1 MIADTFA
8 VEHIDWANPRE
19 RDACRKVREEVFVVE
34 QNVPIDEEGDEYD
47 AVAHHV
53 LARDLAGNAIATG
66 RLVPAQGG
74 VAARIGRMAVLRN
87 WRGQHVGDA
96 LMHTLIDR
104 ARELGYREL
113 EMHAQSHAIAFYERF
128 GFVASGEEFYE
139 CAIAHRHMRRSIEPL
154 SPVQRKGPTPASL
167 PQPVESRE
175 QAEAAMLAVIQ
186 GARRELSIY
195 TRDLD
200 RELLDVEPAL
210 EALKAL
216 ATAGRGARIRVL
228 VQAPSAAAQ
237 EGHRL
242 IALGQRLSSAI
253 EFRTP
258 VEEDRQYAG
267 AFVVSDAFGYFFRS
281 LGGRHDGETAS
292 RAPGRGG
299 QLQEYFDAV
308 WERAELCED
317 LRQLN
322 L

>member
-1 MIADTFA
+1 MIADTFT

-19 RDACRKVREEVFVVE
+19 RNACRKVREEVFVVE
-34 QNVPIDEEGDEYD
+34 QKVPGDEEWDELD
-47 AVAHHV
+47 AISHHV
-53 LARDLAGNAIATG
+53 LARDLAGNPIATG
-66 RLVPAQGG
+66 RLVPAQAD

-87 WRGQHVGDA
+87 WRGQHVGDT
-96 LMHTLIDR
+96 LMHTLMDR

-113 EMHAQSHAIAFYERF
+113 EMHAQSHAVAFYQRF
-128 GFVASGEEFYE
+128 GFVAFGAEFDE
-139 CAIAHRHMRRSIEPL
+139 CGIAHRNMRRDIEPL
-154 SPVQRKGPTPASL
+154 APVERKGPSLASL

-210 EALKAL
+210 DALKAL
-216 ATAGRGARIRVL
+216 AIAGRGARIRVL
-228 VQAPSAAAQ
+228 VQAPAVAALD
-237 EGHRL
+237 GHRL
-242 IALGQRLSSAI
+242 IALGQRLSSVF

-267 AFVVSDAFGYFFRS
+267 AFVVNDAFGYYFRS

>member
-1 MIADTFA
+1 MIADTFT

-19 RDACRKVREEVFVVE
+19 RNACRKVREEVFVVE
-34 QNVPIDEEGDEYD
+34 QNVPGDEEWDELD
-47 AVAHHV
+47 AISHHV
-53 LARDLAGNAIATG
+53 LARDLAGNPIATG
-66 RLVPAQGG
+66 RLVPTQTGA
-74 VAARIGRMAVLRN
+74 AARIGRMAVLRN
-87 WRGQHVGDA
+87 WRGQHVGDT
-96 LMHTLIDR
+96 LMHTLMDR

-128 GFVASGEEFYE
+128 GFVPYGEQFDE
-139 CAIAHRHMRRSIEPL
+139 CGIAHRHMRRAIEPL
-154 SPVQRKGPTPASL
+154 TPVERKGPSPASL
-167 PQPVESRE
+167 PQPVETRE

-195 TRDLD
+195 SRDLD
-200 RELLDVEPAL
+200 SELLDIEPTL

-216 ATAGRGARIRVL
+216 AIAGRGARIRVL
-228 VQAPSAAAQ
+228 VQAPSVAAQ
-237 EGHRL
+237 DGHRL
-242 IALGQRLSSAI
+242 IALGQRLSSVI

-267 AFVVSDAFGYFFRS
+267 AFVVNDVFGYFFRS
-281 LGGRHDGETAS
+281 LGGRHDGEIAS

-299 QLQEYFDAV
+299 QLQQYFDAV